1 MPIEIDVLRRALR
14 GDHCPGCLKGKIY
27 GHQPPARLVRLIG
40 HVPITATVYELEK
53 LRCNLCGEIFTAE
66 APPEV
71 GPEKYD
77 ATAASMIAVLK
88 YGAGVPFARL
98 AGLQRRVEIPLP
110 EATQWEIVHEVAIV
124 IQPAFQE
131 LLRQA
136 AQGDV
141 VNNDDTACPSWR
153 CGVSASTAGRRLYVR
168 DRVDERW
175 TPDRTLLHGTQPCGR
190 KLSHGLGTPRLRSRR
205 RSRCGHQLPSTHRVT
220 AKPILGGLHHEY
232 RLEAVAA

>member
-40 HVPITATVYELEK
+40 DVPITATVYEVEK

-110 EATQWEIVHEVAIV
+110 EATRWEMSTRSPSSFSPHFRSCCARPRKATSSITTTRRAR
-124 IQPAFQE
+124 PG
-131 LLRQA
+131 A
-136 AQGDV
+136 A
-141 VNNDDTACPSWR
+141 A
-153 CGVSASTAGRRLYVR
+153 
-168 DRVDERW
+168 
-175 TPDRTLLHGTQPCGR
+175 
-190 KLSHGLGTPRLRSRR
+190 
-205 RSRCGHQLPSTHRVT
+205 
-220 AKPILGGLHHEY
+220 
-232 RLEAVAA
+232 